1 MKNLAQTNYSSA
13 LLAVKTLKE
22 KYGDTWNAV
31 SSENAARMA
40 TQNRFKTGLDIAK
53 YTAAIM
59 RKDMAEY
66 DADSSKYTQS
76 LGCWHGFVAQQK
88 MIAVKKHHKTT
99 SKRYLYL
106 SGWMVAALRSE
117 FGPLPDQSMHEKTV
131 VPALIKEIY
140 EFLSQADAIE
150 LNDLFRRL
158 EMGEDMKNQIDD
170 FETHVVPIIADIDAG
185 FGNEEATYLLAKK
198 MIQAGACAIQVENQV
213 SDAKQCGHQDGKV
226 TVPHEDFI
234 AKLNAIRYAFLE
246 LGVEDGIIVARTDSE
261 GAGLTQKLP
270 VSQEP
275 GDLASQ
281 YLAFVNAEEIAIE
294 DAKEDDVLLK
304 RDGKLVRPV
313 RLSNGL
319 YQFKEDSC
327 IDRVVLDCITSLK
340 NGADLLWIETPTPH
354 VGQIAHMVNRVKE
367 VVPNAKL
374 VYNNS
379 PSFNWTL
386 NFRNQVYD
394 VMAAEGR
401 DMSAYDKNNLMDVKY
416 DGSELCK
423 IADEKIRTFQI
434 DGAREAGIFHHLIT
448 LPTYHTTAL
457 HMDDLSEGYFGD
469 EGMLAY
475 VKGVQR
481 QEIRKGV
488 SCVKHQRMAGSDL
501 GDDHKTFFAG
511 DKALKAGGEKNTS
524 NQFEIKVK
532 DTEHKEN
539 LSVLA

>member
-1 MKNLAQTNYSSA
+1 MENLVHSKYQSA
-13 LLAVKTLKE
+13 YEAVKTLKE
-22 KYGDTWNAV
+22 KHGETWKAINPQH
-31 SSENAARMA
+31 AARMA
-40 TQNRFKTGLDIAK
+40 IQTRFKTGLDIAK
-53 YTAAIM
+53 YTAAIV

-66 DADSSKYTQS
+66 DNDSTNYTQS

-99 SKRYLYL
+99 DKKYLYL

-117 FGPLPDQSMHEKTV
+117 FGPLPDQSMHEKTA
-131 VPALIKEIY
+131 VPALIEEIY
-140 EFLSQADAIE
+140 DFLRQADAIE

-158 EMGEDMKNQIDD
+158 ENGEDVQDQIDN
-170 FETHVVPIIADIDAG
+170 FETHIVPIIADIDAG

-198 MIQAGACAIQVENQV
+198 MIQAGACAIQIENQV

-234 AKLNAIRYAFLE
+234 AKINAIRYAFLE

-281 YLAFVNAEEIAIE
+281 YLAFVEAEDINLQ

-319 YQFKEDSC
+319 YKFKEGSN
-327 IDRVVLDCITSLK
+327 IDRVVLDCITSLQH
-340 NGADLLWIETPTPH
+340 GADLLWIETPTPNIK
-354 VGQIAHMVNRVKE
+354 QIAHMVNRIRE

-386 NFRNQVYD
+386 NFRHQVYEE
-394 VMAAEGR
+394 MLAEGEN
-401 DMSAYDKNNLMDVKY
+401 MTAYDLNDLMNPEY
-416 DGSELCK
+416 DNSELSFRADQK
-423 IADEKIRTFQI
+423 IQSFQS
-434 DGAREAGIFHHLIT
+434 DAAKEAGIFHHLIT

-457 HMDDLSEGYFGD
+457 HMNDLTETYFGE

-481 QEIRKGV
+481 QEIRQGV

-511 DKALKAGGEKNTS
+511 DNALKAGGEKNTS
-524 NQFEIKVK
+524 NQFEGTSTNKTVAEK
-532 DTEHKEN
+532 
-539 LSVLA
+539 LSVVA

>member
-1 MKNLAQTNYSSA
+1 MKNLSQTNYGSA
-13 LLAVKTLKE
+13 LETVRQLKA
-22 KYGDTWNAV
+22 KYGATWDAINP
-31 SSENAARMA
+31 ENAARMVN
-40 TQNRFKTGLDIAK
+40 QNRFKTGLDIAK
-53 YTAAIM
+53 YTASVM
-59 RKDMAEY
+59 REDMAAY
-66 DADSSKYTQS
+66 DTDSSNYTQS

-117 FGPLPDQSMHEKTV
+117 FGPLPDQSMHEKTA
-131 VPALIKEIY
+131 VPNLIAEIY
-140 EFLSQADAIE
+140 DFLRQADAIE

-158 EMGEDMKNQIDD
+158 KNGEDVQHQIDN
-170 FETHVVPIIADIDAG
+170 FETHIVPIIADIDAG

-198 MIQAGACAIQVENQV
+198 MIQAGACAIQIENQV

-234 AKLNAIRYAFLE
+234 AKLNAVRYAFLE
-246 LGVEDGIIVARTDSE
+246 LGIDDGIIVARTDSE

-270 VSQEP
+270 VSKQP

-281 YLAFVNAEEIAIE
+281 YLAFVEAEEIAIT

-313 RLSNGL
+313 RLANGL
-319 YQFKEDSC
+319 YKFKEGTN
-327 IDRVVLDCITSLK
+327 IDRVVLDCITSLQ
-340 NGADLLWIETPTPH
+340 NGADLLWIETPTPN
-354 VGQIAHMVNRVKE
+354 VKQIAHMVNKVKA

-386 NFRNQVYD
+386 SFRNQAYEE
-394 VMAAEGR
+394 MLMEGEN
-401 DMSAYDKNNLMDVKY
+401 MTAYDRNNLMDAEY
-416 DGSELCK
+416 DNTELCFRADKK
-423 IADEKIRTFQI
+423 IKTFQM
-434 DGAREAGIFHHLIT
+434 DSAKQAGIFHHLIT

-457 HMDDLSEGYFGD
+457 HMNDLTKGYFGD
-469 EGMLAY
+469 QGMLAY
-475 VKGVQR
+475 VKEVQR
-481 QEIRKGV
+481 QEIRKNV

-524 NQFEIKVK
+524 NQFELKTKANTVK
-532 DTEHKEN
+532 NKIAE
-539 LSVLA
+539 VA

>member
-1 MKNLAQTNYSSA
+1 MKNLPQGSYNSA
-13 LLAVKTLKE
+13 LETVRNLKE
-22 KYGDTWNAV
+22 KFGKSWNAI
-31 SSENAARMA
+31 SPESAARMA
-40 TQNRFKTGLDIAK
+40 TQNRFRTGLDIAK
-53 YTAAIM
+53 YTASIM
-59 RKDMAEY
+59 RKDMADY
-66 DADSSKYTQS
+66 DADSSQYTQS

-88 MIAVKKHHKTT
+88 MIAVKKHNKTT
-99 SKRYLYL
+99 DKKYLYL

-117 FGPLPDQSMHEKTV
+117 FGPLPDQSMHEKTAV
-131 VPALIKEIY
+131 AGLIEEIY
-140 EFLSQADAIE
+140 DFLRQADAIE

-158 EMGEDMKNQIDD
+158 EAGEDVQDQIDN
-170 FETHVVPIIADIDAG
+170 FETHIVPIIADIDAG

-198 MIQAGACAIQVENQV
+198 MIQAGACAIQIENQV

-234 AKLNAIRYAFLE
+234 AKLNAVRYAFLE
-246 LGVEDGIIVARTDSE
+246 LGVEDGVIVARTDSE

-281 YLAFVNAEEIAIE
+281 YLDFVECEEVSLDQVTNNE
-294 DAKEDDVLLK
+294 VLLK

-313 RLSNGL
+313 RLANGL
-319 YQFKEDSC
+319 YKFREGTN
-327 IDRVVLDCITSLK
+327 IDRVVLDCVTSLQ

-354 VGQIAHMVNRVKE
+354 VGQIAAMVNRVKE

-386 NFRNQVYD
+386 NFRTQVYD
-394 VMAAEGR
+394 AMVEAGEDVSG
-401 DMSAYDKNNLMDVKY
+401 YDRENLMDAKY
-416 DGSELCK
+416 DGSELCNR
-423 IADEKIRTFQI
+423 ADEKIRTFQL

-457 HMDDLSEGYFGD
+457 HMNDLAEGYFG
-469 EGMLAY
+469 EKGMLAY

-501 GDDHKTFFAG
+501 GDDHKTFFSG
-511 DKALKAGGEKNTS
+511 DNALKAGGSKNTS
-524 NQFEIKVK
+524 NQFDSKA
-532 DTEHKEN
+532 TEEE
-539 LSVLA
+539 VATATV

>member
-1 MKNLAQTNYSSA
+1 MKNLPQGSYNSA
-13 LLAVKTLKE
+13 LETVRNLKE
-22 KYGDTWNAV
+22 KFGKSWNAI
-31 SSENAARMA
+31 SPESAARMA
-40 TQNRFKTGLDIAK
+40 TQNRFRTGLDIAK
-53 YTAAIM
+53 YTASIM
-59 RKDMAEY
+59 RKDMADY
-66 DADSSKYTQS
+66 DADSSQYTQS

-88 MIAVKKHHKTT
+88 MIAVKKHNKTT
-99 SKRYLYL
+99 DKKYLYL

-117 FGPLPDQSMHEKTV
+117 FGPLPDQSMHEKTAV
-131 VPALIKEIY
+131 AGLIEEIY
-140 EFLSQADAIE
+140 DFLRQADAIE

-158 EMGEDMKNQIDD
+158 EAGEDVQDQIDN
-170 FETHVVPIIADIDAG
+170 FETHIVPIIADIDAG

-198 MIQAGACAIQVENQV
+198 MIQAGACAIQIENQV

-234 AKLNAIRYAFLE
+234 AKLNAVRYAFLE
-246 LGVEDGIIVARTDSE
+246 LGVEDGVIVARTDSE

-281 YLAFVNAEEIAIE
+281 YLDFVECEEVSLDQVTNNE
-294 DAKEDDVLLK
+294 VLLK

-313 RLSNGL
+313 RLANGL
-319 YQFKEDSC
+319 YKFREGTN
-327 IDRVVLDCITSLK
+327 IDRVVLDCVTSLQ

-354 VGQIAHMVNRVKE
+354 VGQIAAMVNRVKE

-386 NFRNQVYD
+386 NFRTQVYD
-394 VMAAEGR
+394 AMVEAGEDVSG
-401 DMSAYDKNNLMDVKY
+401 YDRGNLMDAKY
-416 DGSELCK
+416 DGSELCNR
-423 IADEKIRTFQI
+423 ADEKIRTFQL

-457 HMDDLSEGYFGD
+457 HMNDLAEGYFG
-469 EGMLAY
+469 EKGMLAY

-501 GDDHKTFFAG
+501 GDDHKTFFSG
-511 DKALKAGGEKNTS
+511 DNALKAGGSKNTS
-524 NQFEIKVK
+524 NQFDSKA
-532 DTEHKEN
+532 TEEE
-539 LSVLA
+539 VATATV